1 MKPFRSLFPAWV
13 LMALA
18 SANVQAQTAA
28 TQPRL
33 VPVTSAGIGQL
44 PPPWAYQGLPDQE
57 KKSIPPSDIAVAD
70 LEGQPALRLLTNA
83 SYGTLIHPWQGP
95 PEGRRLRWQWRLD
108 KPLSGGKAPPDLKTK
123 PGDDAALKVCVMF
136 DQPLDRMSFGERT
149 LLRFARSVSGKEL
162 PAATLCY
169 IWDSTYAAGLR
180 GENPYSR
187 RVRYV
192 VAKGKSAPVGTWQ
205 PEERD
210 IEADFRE
217 RFADELP
224 PDGEPLPPI
233 SHIAVGA
240 DSDNTGS
247 QSLGWI
253 KQLQWATVPAPEAP
267 R

>member
-1 MKPFRSLFPAWV
+1 MTPFASQWPWVSL
-13 LMALA
+13 LALA
-18 SANVQAQTAA
+18 STAA
-28 TQPRL
+28 FAQSGPSNENL
-33 VPVTSAGIGQL
+33 VPLSAAGPGKL
-44 PPPWAYQGLPDQE
+44 PPPWEYQGLPDQE
-57 KKSIPPSDIAVAD
+57 KKAIPPSPIAVAELD
-70 LEGQPALRLLTNA
+70 GQPALRLATAA

-95 PEGRRLRWQWRLD
+95 PEGKRLRWQWRLD
-108 KPLSGGKAPPDLKTK
+108 KPLSGGKAPPDLKSK

-149 LLRFARSVSGKEL
+149 LLRFARSVSGKDL

-192 VAKGKSAPVGTWQ
+192 VVRGKDAPLGTWT
-205 PEERD
+205 PEEHD
-210 IEADFRE
+210 VEADFRE

-224 PDGEPLPPI
+224 PAGEPLPAI
-233 SHIAVGA
+233 SHVAVGA
-240 DSDNTGS
+240 DSDNTES

-253 KQLQWATVPAPEAP
+253 KGLQWTSEQAPAPA